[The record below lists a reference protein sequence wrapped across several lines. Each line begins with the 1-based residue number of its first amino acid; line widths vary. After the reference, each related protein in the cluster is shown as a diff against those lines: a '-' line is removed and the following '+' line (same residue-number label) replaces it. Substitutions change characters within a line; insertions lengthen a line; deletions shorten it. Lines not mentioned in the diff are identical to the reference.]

1 MEGWF
6 LPEPSAAAELG
17 SPGPKVVVSSRKS
30 QLVSGKAVEVIPV
43 PASAVQRNLL
53 HPCCGAEE
61 ANQGHSR
68 ERGCSRLLAAGHSLM
83 CCSNRTSLSL
93 GRSEALLLQRPL
105 CLHLLGPGTPQEG
118 LLLLPEGCSDSVMH
132 GRVGDVQLWAAGN
145 WCCLGWSS

>member
-6 LPEPSAAAELG
+6 LPEPSAAVELG

-61 ANQGHSR
+61 ANQGTAER
-68 ERGCSRLLAAGHSLM
+68 EDAPDSW
-83 CCSNRTSLSL
+83 
-93 GRSEALLLQRPL
+93 QRV
-105 CLHLLGPGTPQEG
+105 T
-118 LLLLPEGCSDSVMH
+118 
-132 GRVGDVQLWAAGN
+132 A
-145 WCCLGWSS
+145 